1 MKAIKITNPLWIGQ
15 IGHRIKEFVDKV
27 PEGHAEGLTYETLY
41 SYYVQS
47 IQRGFVQNKQ
57 NGVESSELWVVFD
70 DDGSALAFAH
80 WNLRDL
86 PYVGCVCMD
95 SVYSWSKSRVPFQLL
110 VAEFEN
116 FGVKHRATIYEIS
129 TSDRFAKYIEKIVTK
144 KGHSFNRTGKINC
157 VMRRRK
163 DNA

>member
-15 IGHRIKEFVDKV
+15 IGHRIKEFVDKI
-27 PEGHAEGLTYETLY
+27 PEDQTAGVTYETLY

-47 IQRGFVQNKQ
+47 VQRGFIQNKQ

-80 WNLRDL
+80 WYLRDL

-110 VAEFEN
+110 VTEFDN
-116 FGVKHRATIYEIS
+116 FSSKQRATVCEIS
-129 TSDRFAKYIEKIVTK
+129 TYDRFAKYIEKIVTK
-144 KGHSFNRTGKINC
+144 KGYSFNRTGIINC

-163 DNA
+163 E